1 MARPWREIPEETESP
16 IEEIGDIEEQTRED
30 NPVPP
35 ALQRVRSALPEE
47 LRARLRSAR
56 ELDRT
61 LRDEEEEHP
70 PLVTAVPALD
80 RLLDGGLPRGHLV
93 ELVGGRTS
101 GRFSAL
107 LSALAAATSIGE
119 SAALVDLGDAL
130 DPAAAEAA
138 GVDLKRLLWARPKD
152 LKEALAGTEMLIGA
166 GFALVVLDLG
176 APPVRGGRGVEAGWL
191 RLARSARAHG
201 SALLVGSPYRVSG
214 TAASAVLK
222 AARPRALW
230 QGGGAGAPW
239 LLGGLSARIEVEKHR
254 RRLPGQSEG
263 LELVAAEAPPIPA
276 QPVPRRVA
284 PAAAER
290 DERPMT
296 WEPLQ
301 AVGGG

>member
-1 MARPWREIPEETESP
+1 MARTLPSPLEPLSSPETS
-16 IEEIGDIEEQTRED
+16 GRGGA
-30 NPVPP
+30 

-47 LRARLRSAR
+47 MRARLKSAR
-56 ELDRT
+56 ELDRS

-70 PLVTAVPALD
+70 PLITAVPALD

-101 GRFSAL
+101 GRFSTL
-107 LSALAAATSIGE
+107 LTALAAATGIGE

-130 DPAAAEAA
+130 DPAAAA
-138 GVDLKRLLWARPKD
+138 GLGVALERLLWVRPTD

-166 GFALVVLDLG
+166 GFSLVVLDLG
-176 APPVRGGRGVEAGWL
+176 HPPVRGGRGVEAGWL

-222 AARPRALW
+222 ASRPRTLW
-230 QGGGAGAPW
+230 QGGEGAPW
-239 LLGGLSARIEVEKHR
+239 LLSGLAARIEVEKHR

-263 LELVAAEAPPIPA
+263 LDLVAAEAPPAAKP
-276 QPVPRRVA
+276 VA
-284 PAAAER
+284 PPPPRTVELPTH
-290 DERPMT
+290 EYTT
-296 WEPLQ
+296 WEPLR

>member
-1 MARPWREIPEETESP
+1 MARPWREIPESEPEP
-16 IEEIGDIEEQTRED
+16 PEAEIGEPAG
-30 NPVPP
+30 PVPP

-47 LRARLRSAR
+47 LRGRLRSAR

-61 LRDEEEEHP
+61 LRDEAEEHP

-130 DPAAAEAA
+130 DPATAAAL
-138 GVDLKRLLWARPKD
+138 GCDLERLLWVRPAN

-166 GFALVVLDLG
+166 GFSLVVLDLG

-191 RLARSARAHG
+191 RLARTARSHG

-222 AARPRALW
+222 ASRPRALW
-230 QGGGAGAPW
+230 QGGEGSPW
-239 LLGGLSARIEVEKHR
+239 LLGGLSAHIEVEKHR

-263 LELVAAEAPPIPA
+263 MMLTAAEAPPMDRNRSDRSDRLDRTDGPDQID
-276 QPVPRRVA
+276 R
-284 PAAAER
+284 
-290 DERPMT
+290 T
-296 WEPLQ
+296 WEPLR

>member
-1 MARPWREIPEETESP
+1 MTYALVTPKINGMARPWRETPESEPEPLS
-16 IEEIGDIEEQTRED
+16 E
-30 NPVPP
+30 VP
-35 ALQRVRSALPEE
+35 AVLQRVRSALPEE
-47 LRARLRSAR
+47 LRGRLRSAR

-61 LRDEEEEHP
+61 LRDEEEDHP

-93 ELVGGRTS
+93 ELVGNRTS

-107 LSALAAATSIGE
+107 LTALAAATGIGE

-130 DPAAAEAA
+130 DPAAATAL
-138 GVDLKRLLWARPKD
+138 GVDLERLLWVRPTG
-152 LKEALAGTEMLIGA
+152 LKEALAATEMLIGA

-176 APPVRGGRGVEAGWL
+176 HPPVRGGRGVEAGWL

-222 AARPRALW
+222 AVRPRVVW
-230 QGGGAGAPW
+230 QGGQGAPW

-263 LELVAAEAPPIPA
+263 LDLVSAEAPPAPRPPMPA
-276 QPVPRRVA
+276 PRVVE
-284 PAAAER
+284 PAA
-290 DERPMT
+290 DEWTNRVDQT
-296 WEPLQ
+296 PLR

>member
-1 MARPWREIPEETESP
+1 MARPWREIPETEPAPLS
-16 IEEIGDIEEQTRED
+16 E
-30 NPVPP
+30 VPP
-35 ALQRVRSALPEE
+35 AIQRVRSALPEA
-47 LRARLRSAR
+47 LRGRLRSAR

-61 LRDEEEEHP
+61 IRDEEEEHP

-107 LSALAAATSIGE
+107 LTALAAATSIGE

-130 DPAAAEAA
+130 DPAAALAV
-138 GVDLKRLLWARPKD
+138 GVDLERLLWVRPSD

-166 GFALVVLDLG
+166 GFSLVVLDLG
-176 APPVRGGRGVEAGWL
+176 HPPVRGGRGVEAGWL

-214 TAASAVLK
+214 TSASAVLK
-222 AARPRALW
+222 AARPRVAW
-230 QGGGAGAPW
+230 QGGQGAPW

-263 LELVAAEAPPIPA
+263 LELVAAEAPPIPYVETPQSA
-276 QPVPRRVA
+276 TTNLPGAKTSGRLLRDDQID
-284 PAAAER
+284 PA
-290 DERPMT
+290 
-296 WEPLQ
+296 WEPLR

>member
-1 MARPWREIPEETESP
+1 MARPWHKIPEETEPP
-16 IEEIGDIEEQTRED
+16 IEEIS
-30 NPVPP
+30 P

-93 ELVGGRTS
+93 ELVGSRTS

-130 DPAAAEAA
+130 DPAAAEAV
-138 GVDLKRLLWARPKD
+138 GVDLERLLWARPKD

-222 AARPRALW
+222 AARPRIVW
-230 QGGGAGAPW
+230 QGGPSAPW

-284 PAAAER
+284 PAAEKR
-290 DERPMT
+290 DNRPVA
-296 WEPLQ
+296 WEPLR

>member
-1 MARPWREIPEETESP
+1 MARPWREIPEETEP
-16 IEEIGDIEEQTRED
+16 LILDEIQEEAEAGR
-30 NPVPP
+30 PVSP

-47 LRARLRSAR
+47 LRSRLRSAR

-61 LRDEEEEHP
+61 LRDEEDEHP

-101 GRFSAL
+101 GRFSTL
-107 LSALAAATSIGE
+107 LTALAAATSIGE

-130 DPAAAEAA
+130 DPATAAAL
-138 GVDLKRLLWARPKD
+138 GIDLERLLWARPTD
-152 LKEALAGTEMLIGA
+152 LKEALAATEMLIGA
-166 GFALVVLDLG
+166 GFARVELELG

-222 AARPRALW
+222 ANRARALW
-230 QGGGAGAPW
+230 QGGEGSPW

-254 RRLPGQSEG
+254 RRLPGQNEG
-263 LELVAAEAPPIPA
+263 LALTVTEAPP
-276 QPVPRRVA
+276 A
-284 PAAAER
+284 PAPRIAEPPTKKHE
-290 DERPMT
+290 ERPVVY
-296 WEPLQ
+296 EPLR

>member
-1 MARPWREIPEETESP
+1 MARPWREIPEETEPPS
-16 IEEIGDIEEQTRED
+16 EEI
-30 NPVPP
+30 PS

-93 ELVGGRTS
+93 ELVGSRTS

-107 LSALAAATSIGE
+107 LSALAAATGIGE

-130 DPAAAEAA
+130 DPAAAEAL

-222 AARPRALW
+222 AARPRIVW
-230 QGGGAGAPW
+230 QGGQSAPW

-263 LELVAAEAPPIPA
+263 LELVAAEAPPVPA

-284 PAAAER
+284 PAAEKR
-290 DERPMT
+290 DDRPVT
-296 WEPLQ
+296 WEPLR

>member
-1 MARPWREIPEETESP
+1 
-16 IEEIGDIEEQTRED
+16 
-30 NPVPP
+30 
-35 ALQRVRSALPEE
+35 VRSTLPEE
-47 LRARLRSAR
+47 LRSRLRSAR

-70 PLVTAVPALD
+70 PLVTSVPALD

-107 LSALAAATSIGE
+107 LTALAAATSIGE

-130 DPAAAEAA
+130 DPAAAGALGIALE
-138 GVDLKRLLWARPKD
+138 RLLWARPKD
-152 LKEALAGTEMLIGA
+152 LKEALAATEMLIGA
-166 GFALVVLDLG
+166 GFSLVVLDLG

-222 AARPRALW
+222 AGRARALW
-230 QGGGAGAPW
+230 QGGAGSPW
-239 LLGGLSARIEVEKHR
+239 LLSGLSARVEVEKHR

-263 LELVAAEAPPIPA
+263 LNLTVAEAPPV
-276 QPVPRRVA
+276 PVPRTVEAPRV
-284 PAAAER
+284 ER
-290 DERPMT
+290 DERPVT
-296 WEPLQ
+296 WEPLR

>member
-1 MARPWREIPEETESP
+1 MARALREIPLEEPEP
-16 IEEIGDIEEQTRED
+16 RIEAGIGA

-47 LRARLRSAR
+47 MRARLRSAR

-61 LRDEEEEHP
+61 LRDEAEEHP

-107 LSALAAATSIGE
+107 LTALAAATSVGE

-130 DPAAAEAA
+130 DPAAAAA
-138 GVDLKRLLWARPKD
+138 LGIELERLLWVRPTD
-152 LKEALAGTEMLIGA
+152 LKEALAATEMLIGA

-201 SALLVGSPYRVSG
+201 SALLVGSPYRSSG

-222 AARPRALW
+222 ASRPRTLW
-230 QGGGAGAPW
+230 QGGGGSPW
-239 LLGGLSARIEVEKHR
+239 LLGGLAARIEVEKHR

-263 LELVAAEAPPIPA
+263 LDLVAAEAPPPA
-276 QPVPRRVA
+276 KPVA
-284 PAAAER
+284 PPPPRTAVAPI
-290 DERPMT
+290 DEHT
-296 WEPLQ
+296 AWEPLR

>member
-1 MARPWREIPEETESP
+1 MARPWREIPESELEP
-16 IEEIGDIEEQTRED
+16 EGEAEI
-30 NPVPP
+30 PVAP

-47 LRARLRSAR
+47 LRSRLRSAR

-70 PLVTAVPALD
+70 PLATTVPALD

-93 ELVGGRTS
+93 ELVGSRTS

-107 LSALAAATSIGE
+107 LTALAAATSIGE

-130 DPAAAEAA
+130 DPAAAAA
-138 GVDLKRLLWARPKD
+138 LGVDLERLLWVRPTD
-152 LKEALAGTEMLIGA
+152 LKEALAGTEMLINA
-166 GFALVVLDLG
+166 GFSLVVLDLG
-176 APPVRGGRGVEAGWL
+176 HPPVRGGRGVEAGWL

-222 AARPRALW
+222 ASRPRALW
-230 QGGGAGAPW
+230 QGSGEGSLW

-263 LELVAAEAPPIPA
+263 LDLVAAEAPPMPA
-276 QPVPRRVA
+276 PRVVA
-284 PAAAER
+284 PAAGER
-290 DERPMT
+290 NERPVV
-296 WEPLQ
+296 WEPLR

>member
-1 MARPWREIPEETESP
+1 MARPWREIPESEPEPES
-16 IEEIGDIEEQTRED
+16 GAA
-30 NPVPP
+30 PVPA

-47 LRARLRSAR
+47 LRSRLRSAR

-101 GRFSAL
+101 GRFSTL

-119 SAALVDLGDAL
+119 TAALVDLGDAL
-130 DPAAAEAA
+130 DPAAAAA
-138 GVDLKRLLWARPKD
+138 LGVDLERLLWVRPTD
-152 LKEALAGTEMLIGA
+152 LKEALGSAEMLIGA

-191 RLARSARAHG
+191 RLARSARSHG

-222 AARPRALW
+222 ASRPRTLW
-230 QGGGAGAPW
+230 QGGAGAPW

-263 LELVAAEAPPIPA
+263 LELTAMEAPPLPA
-276 QPVPRRVA
+276 PPAPRPAA
-284 PAAAER
+284 PAEERTEREAAW
-290 DERPMT
+290 PT
-296 WEPLQ
+296 PLR
-301 AVGGG
+301 AAGGRR